1 MNNYKIITESTTD
14 LSEEL
19 ISKYDLVVIPMTF
32 KTGDKEYVNYPD
44 GREMSNKEFYQ
55 EERNGKIFTTAQ
67 ITPQQIILE
76 YKKYLDEGFDILAVS
91 FSSGLSGTVNSTKLA
106 IETLKEEYSDRTIEM
121 VDSLCASMGEG
132 LLAYYASMNRKNGM
146 SVLENKEALEN
157 MKLKLAHWF
166 TVSDIDFLK
175 RGGRLSNASAFV
187 AKALRINPVLH
198 VDNDGHL
205 VNRFKKIGRKT
216 AIKELINQFNL
227 TADKT
232 KKQTIF
238 ISHGDCLE
246 DALYLK
252 ELLLKEYDAEDV
264 VIGEIGPVIGAHS
277 GPGTLA
283 LYFIA
288 SHR

>member
-1 MNNYKIITESTTD
+1 MSYKIITESTTD

-19 ISKYDLVVIPMTF
+19 IKLYDLVVIPMTF
-32 KTGDKEYVNYPD
+32 KTADKEYVNYPD
-44 GREMSNKEFYQ
+44 GREMSNKEFYD

-67 ITPQQIILE
+67 ITPQHIIDV
-76 YKKYLDEGFDILAVS
+76 YKGYLDEGYDILGVS

-106 IETLKEEYSDRTIEM
+106 IEMLKEEYKDRNIIM

-132 LLAYYASMNRKNGM
+132 LLAYYASKNRKDGM
-146 SVLENKEALEN
+146 SIVENAKALED
-157 MKLKLAHWF
+157 MKLHLAHWF

-187 AKALRINPVLH
+187 AKALKINPVLH
-198 VDNDGHL
+198 VDNAGHL

-238 ISHGDCLE
+238 ISHGDCLD

-252 ELLLKEYDAEDV
+252 ELLLKEYEPEDV

>member
-1 MNNYKIITESTTD
+1 MQNYKIITESTTD
-14 LSEEL
+14 LSDEL
-19 ISKYDLVVIPMTF
+19 IKKYDLVVIPMTF
-32 KTGDKEYVNYPD
+32 KTSDKEYVNYPD
-44 GREMSNKEFYQ
+44 GREMSNKEFYD

-67 ITPQQIILE
+67 ITPQHIIDV
-76 YKKYLDEGFDILAVS
+76 YKGYLDEGYDILAVS

-106 IETLKEEYSDRTIEM
+106 IEMLKEEYKERNIVM

-132 LLAYYASMNRKNGM
+132 LLAYYASKNRESGM
-146 SVLENKEALEN
+146 TIIENAKALED
-157 MKLKLAHWF
+157 MKLHLAHWF

-198 VDNDGHL
+198 VDNEGHL
-205 VNRFKKIGRKT
+205 INRFKKIGRKT

-227 TADKT
+227 TVDKT
-232 KKQTIF
+232 SKQTIF
-238 ISHGDCLE
+238 ISHGDCLD

-252 ELLLKEYDAEDV
+252 ELLLKEYEAEDV